1 MDLGKSVN
9 ALVVFKLDRILGE
22 DCALH
27 SVTILYLI
35 LLGFIGKKE
44 DPEPFDTLTGRL
56 PCVDSRQLAGNL
68 FPPGVEYPYTVLRI
82 ELSFRKRYTEF
93 RSEEHTS
100 ELQSRGH
107 LVCRH

>member
-22 DCALH
+22 DRALH

-56 PCVDSRQLAGNL
+56 PCVDSRLLAGDVL
-68 FPPGVEYPYTVLRI
+68 SWGVEWGYTVLRI

-93 RSEEHTS
+93 DRCAGFCV
-100 ELQSRGH
+100 LY
-107 LVCRH
+107 